1 MLVLYCILSL
11 VTQSTG
17 YLLHAT
23 VHSRLYYW
31 LPLSPLLQAF
41 VGGRATSG
49 LVMAA
54 LRCLSKGA
62 LRQNLTG
69 LRQSTSIYVMI
80 AALIV
85 LTSVLIAGILLPRLA
100 HQIEAM
106 NKPTGEHGGC
116 ELWCEV

>member
-1 MLVLYCILSL
+1 M
-11 VTQSTG
+11 
-17 YLLHAT
+17 
-23 VHSRLYYW
+23 
-31 LPLSPLLQAF
+31 LQAF

-85 LTSVLIAGILLPRLA
+85 LTAVLIAGVLLPRLA
-100 HQIEAM
+100 PQIEAM
-106 NKPTGEHGGC
+106 HKPTGVLLVAAALCG
-116 ELWCEV
+116 VQPA